1 MLTFLSKIICTY
13 DALCLVLTSPSS
25 INNAA
30 VVACGRKKR
39 AILDEVL
46 GFADQAPV
54 SIDADAPQDDAMALE
69 DIVSGMDEAS
79 AER

>member
-1 MLTFLSKIICTY
+1 MY
-13 DALCLVLTSPSS
+13 YALCLVLTSPSS